1 MASLAYTNTI
11 ARALAGDVDM
21 DTAIKVMLVTSS
33 YTADKDHD
41 FRNDITN
48 EVTGT
53 GYSTGGASATCS
65 VAFDSANDRANVTLG
80 GTTWDAAGGS
90 LAAAGAVYYKARGG
104 ASSADEVIAFIDF
117 GGTVTATNATF
128 TLNASTL
135 RIQN

>member
-11 ARALAGDVDM
+11 TRALAGDVDL
-21 DTAIKVMLVTSS
+21 DTSIKVMLVTST
-33 YTADKDHD
+33 YAEDKDHD

-53 GYSTGGASATCS
+53 GYTTGGNSATCS
-65 VAFDSANDRANVTLG
+65 VATDTANDRANVTLG
-80 GTTWDAAGGS
+80 GTTWDAAGGA
-90 LAAAGAVYYKARGG
+90 LTAAGAVYYKARGG

-117 GGTVTATNATF
+117 GGDVTATNATF

>member
-21 DTAIKVMLVTSS
+21 DSSIKVMLVTSA
-33 YTADKDHD
+33 YVANKDHD
-41 FRNDITN
+41 FRNDVTN

-53 GYSTGGASATCS
+53 GYVAGGAVATCS
-65 VAFDSANDRANVTLG
+65 VAFDSANDRADVALG
-80 GTTWDAAGGS
+80 DATWDATGGT

-135 RIQN
+135 RVQN

>member
-1 MASLAYTNTI
+1 MASLAYTNSI
-11 ARALAGDVDM
+11 ARALAGDVDF
-21 DTAIKVMLVTSS
+21 DTSIKVLLVSSS

-80 GTTWDAAGGS
+80 GTSWDASGGS